1 MVLRPAKASSHSP
14 RCTAWTALGK
24 SGIRPAGSSTRQPLK
39 WSKCKWVSA
48 TMVIASGATPAA
60 ASEPRS
66 VCAPSMPYIVR
77 SRGEKRSPNPVS
89 SSTSSRPVF
98 RSRQLHDRRMRLCSS
113 AVVTRCHRALGTNPN
128 MVPPSRRKSPPGR
141 CTACASPR
149 SRVCIRCGR
158 EPRRPRRQIGSASR
172 AGLLGPWLRAAW
184 RGVQP
189 GNRT

>member
-24 SGIRPAGSSTRQPLK
+24 SGVRSVGPSTRQPQK
-39 WSKCKWVSA
+39 WSKCRWVSA
-48 TMVIASGATPAA
+48 TIVIASGATPAA

-66 VCAPSMPYIVR
+66 VCSLSMPYMVR
-77 SRGEKRSPNPVS
+77 SRGEKRSPNPAS
-89 SSTSSRPVF
+89 SSTSSRPIF

-113 AVVTRCHRALGTNPN
+113 AVAARCHRALGTKPN

-141 CTACASPR
+141 CTASASPR

-158 EPRRPRRQIGSASR
+158 GLGRPRWQIGSASR
-172 AGLLGPWLRAAW
+172 AGPLGPCLCAAW